1 MKKDE
6 ISDPVKTQFG
16 WHIAKLIK
24 KYPIE
29 SFEKLKDKIT
39 EQVENDD
46 RSNLIGESVI
56 KRLFKEYNVTVNEEA
71 LKQFSVDNWKE
82 QPENFKSNLL
92 QIADVNV
99 MQSSFI
105 SYLNTVSNPSLD
117 KAFAGFKEKEV
128 INYYKQHIENDNEE
142 FAVMYKEFKEGLL
155 LFDLLEKKVWE
166 KSKDSASLSDF
177 FNGNKEKKYRTK
189 ELSEIKG
196 TVISDYQEYLEQQ
209 WINDLNL
216 KYKVEFNKSEKKK
229 LHKLK
234 L

>member
-1 MKKDE
+1 M
-6 ISDPVKTQFG
+6 
-16 WHIAKLIK
+16 
-24 KYPIE
+24 
-29 SFEKLKDKIT
+29 
-39 EQVENDD
+39 ND
-46 RSNLIGESVI
+46 I
-56 KRLFKEYNVTVNEEA
+56 KRK
-71 LKQFSVDNWKE
+71 
-82 QPENFKSNLL
+82 
-92 QIADVNV
+92 
-99 MQSSFI
+99 
-105 SYLNTVSNPSLD
+105 
-117 KAFAGFKEKEV
+117 GFKEKEV